1 MNLDMRSATEEG
13 EERRLWKVL
22 INESPLPIVI
32 LLIAISIFVYIIE
45 QRMGQLYTQEIVI
58 DLTKRN
64 AFIDEDLIEQSNVK
78 IPAPYK
84 QLVENKNWDSVLR
97 LATMDTT
104 ISDIARNSL
113 IILAFYHKGDFDS
126 IVTFVKNNRLAPT
139 FLPPEICLYYAFS
152 LYKREPTDAITL
164 INNCLANTKEQHLY
178 IKAARFLTE
187 HFESDATRQLLLKSD
202 SFITARY
209 RPYWHYY
216 MGLTYALEGSRDTAI
231 WHLEQAINYKPNWI
245 KPRLKLVEL
254 LPNTEEGLRQKEKL
268 LLEVIKL
275 QPSYAPAHYMLALV
289 RQRQGKGGSLP
300 TTDSI
305 LIIEDFSPEVLVQRI
320 RAEISA
326 GNYRLARKHLHDLI
340 ALDSTNP
347 YTLFLMANWYRAVDS
362 LEKARNWY
370 WRALR
375 KAHFRFPEAWL
386 NLGITYRRLDKTDS
400 AILSYKQALRYRN
413 DYHEALFNLGVAYWH
428 ADSIHKAHQIFKRLS
443 QLTPDHDRTWYFLAR
458 TYERLGNTDSA
469 IIAYRKALEINPF
482 YRKSLIRLAELD
494 DGNETIALIEN
505 YLSQNPSDVRILKM
519 LGDIYAKR
527 KEYTKSIKL
536 YEQVLSYDP
545 DNTSVLRALARIYQR
560 LGDGEKALKYWHE
573 VLDRKPDSKV
583 ARRRVAELYLALGD
597 TAKAI
602 KHFEKLIRIEPE
614 RLETWER
621 LIALYQKKGWV
632 VRPTNRLSSVWQDD
646 LPEAGRLA
654 YEIATFARK
663 AEKYSTAR
671 RFYRKAREKGY
682 RKHWSAFWIGRIY
695 LNEGDTAKA
704 IKYFNIAVKDKDD
717 FGLAWKRLAQLYI
730 SLDSLDKAQQALE
743 KAKQLRPDDPDIA
756 ELEKILKSKL
766 P

>member
-1 MNLDMRSATEEG
+1 MQGSTEDSEYKG
-13 EERRLWKVL
+13 FWKVL
-22 INESPLPIVI
+22 VSESPLPIVI
-32 LLIAISIFVYIIE
+32 LLIAISIFIYAVE
-45 QRMGQLYTQEIVI
+45 QRMGQLYNQEIVI

-64 AFIDEDLIEQSNVK
+64 TFIDDNLIEQSSIK
-78 IPAPYK
+78 IPDPYK
-84 QLVENKNWDSVLR
+84 ELVENKNWDSVLR
-97 LATMDTT
+97 LATIDTT
-104 ISDIARNSL
+104 IPDIAKNSL
-113 IILAFYHKGDFDS
+113 VILAFYHKGDFDS

-152 LYKREPTDAITL
+152 LYRINQSDAKTL
-164 INNCLANTKEQHLY
+164 INNCLANTKSQHLY
-178 IKAARFLTE
+178 IKAARFLIK
-187 HFESDATRQLLLKSD
+187 HFESDASRQLLLQSD
-202 SFITARY
+202 SFITARH

-216 MGLTYALEGSRDTAI
+216 MGLTYALEGSRDSAI

-254 LPNTEEGLRQKEKL
+254 LPNTEEGLKQKEKL

-275 QPSYAPAHYMLALV
+275 RPSYAPAHYMLALV
-289 RQRQGKGGSLP
+289 RQRQGKGGGLP

-305 LIIEDFSPEVLVQRI
+305 LIMEDFSPEVLVHRV
-320 RAEISA
+320 RAEISV
-326 GNYRLARKHLHDLI
+326 GNYRLAKKLLDDLI
-340 ALDSTNP
+340 AFDSTNP
-347 YTLFLMANWYRAVDS
+347 HTLFLMANWYRAVDS
-362 LEKARNWY
+362 LEKARNCY

-386 NLGITYRRLDKTDS
+386 NLGITYRRLGRIDS
-400 AILSYKQALRYRN
+400 AIQAYKQALRYRN
-413 DYHEALFNLGVAYWH
+413 DYHEALFNLGVTYWH
-428 ADSIHKAHQIFKRLS
+428 ADSIHKAHKIFKRLS

-469 IIAYRKALEINPF
+469 IIAYRKALKINPL
-482 YRKSLIRLAELD
+482 YRKSLVRLAELD
-494 DGNETIALIEN
+494 ESKETIALLEN
-505 YLSQNPSDVRILKM
+505 YLSQNPSDVRILKI

-527 KEYTKSIKL
+527 KEYTQSIKL
-536 YEQVLSYDP
+536 YEQVLNYDP

-560 LGDGEKALKYWHE
+560 LGDGKKALKYWHE

-583 ARRRVAELYLALGD
+583 ARRRIAELYLALGD

-614 RLETWER
+614 RLETWNR

-695 LNEGDTAKA
+695 LNEGDTTKA
-704 IKYFNIAVKDKDD
+704 IKYFNIAVEDKED

-730 SLDSLDKAQQALE
+730 DLDSLDKAQQALE
-743 KAKQLRPDDPDIA
+743 KAKQLRADDPDIT